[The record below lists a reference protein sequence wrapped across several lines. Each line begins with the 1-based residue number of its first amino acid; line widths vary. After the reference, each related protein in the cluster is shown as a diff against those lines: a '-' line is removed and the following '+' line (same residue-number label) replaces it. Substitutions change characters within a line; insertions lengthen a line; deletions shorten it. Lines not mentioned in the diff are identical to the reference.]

1 VATVTKTNNMTKFA
15 EELIKIIVE
24 KGLLVVGVAIVGY
37 WISKYLEIDKQKNLL
52 KNKIIEDNRDK
63 IVSTVEKQLALFYYP
78 IYFRLQKDNALWK
91 LSPQLAG
98 EIDSLPPETNDI
110 IEKEYIIKNHI
121 EILSIIESNIHLI
134 EMDNELQE
142 SINAYIKHVAVYQ
155 IIRRTKSIDKLN
167 PIVFNAP
174 YPKLF
179 IEIINVR
186 MTRLQKM
193 NNELLNVS

>member
-1 VATVTKTNNMTKFA
+1 MTNTFT

-24 KGLLVVGVAIVGY
+24 KGLFALVLGVAGF

-52 KNKIIEDNRDK
+52 NNKIIEANRDK

-91 LSPQLAG
+91 LSPQLSG
-98 EIDSLPPETNDI
+98 KSNSLPPETNDI
-110 IEKEYIIKNHI
+110 VEKEYILKNHT

-134 EMDNELQE
+134 EIDNELQE
-142 SINAYIKHVAVYQ
+142 CINAYIKHVAVYI

-167 PIVFNAP
+167 PTNFNAP

-179 IEIINVR
+179 IEIIKDR

-193 NNELLNVS
+193 NNKLLNIT

>member
-1 VATVTKTNNMTKFA
+1 MTNTFTQ
-15 EELIKIIVE
+15 ELIKIIVE
-24 KGLLVVGVAIVGY
+24 KGLLVVGVALVGY

-52 KNKIIEDNRDK
+52 KNKIIEANRDK

-78 IYFRLQKDNALWK
+78 IYFRLQRDNALWK

-98 EIDSLPPETNDI
+98 ETASLPPETNDM

-142 SINAYIKHVAVYQ
+142 SINAYIKHVAVYE

-167 PIVFNAP
+167 PIHFNAP

-179 IEIINVR
+179 IEIINDR

-193 NNELLNVS
+193 NNELLNVT